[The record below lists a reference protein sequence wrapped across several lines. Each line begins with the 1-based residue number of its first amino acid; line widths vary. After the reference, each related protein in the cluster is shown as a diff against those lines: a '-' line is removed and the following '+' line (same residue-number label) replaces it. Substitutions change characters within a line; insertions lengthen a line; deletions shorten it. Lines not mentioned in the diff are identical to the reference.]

1 MTPREQTRLQV
12 LNSLLA
18 EHMTLDQAAT
28 VMGVSPRHARRMLTA
43 YRDKGAS
50 ALAHGLR
57 GQRPHNATAETTKD
71 RMLRLAR
78 TRYAG
83 TNHTHLSELL
93 SEREGIDIARITLR
107 RILAN
112 GGLSSPR
119 RRRPPKHRVR
129 RQRMP
134 QEGMLIQLD
143 GSYHPWLGD
152 ERPRFTLLIAV
163 DDATGRV
170 VNASFSEK
178 EDAQSYFLLIQGLLQ
193 RCGIP
198 LALYTGRHG
207 VFRHTPGSGLAGT
220 STQFSRAVDE
230 LGVQM
235 IFALSPQAK
244 GRVERAAGTFQDRL
258 VTELRLA
265 GASTIEQANNVLVQ
279 YLPRFNQRFKV
290 PAQYAETAFR
300 QLDTELCLEQVL
312 CFKHS
317 RKVAKDNTV
326 RFQFHT
332 LQLLP
337 GPDRPSYAGTVVEV
351 LVALDGRLAVRRE
364 GHIIPAQEAPPPPVF
379 LRNGGGAFDKVPV
392 PHLNPDPLAE
402 SWGETLAPLDTMAD
416 DAKES
421 GSAVEGSASADESL
435 VKPARKPMFLQMARW
450 KAVEKARRKGMSLRA
465 IERELGIHRSTI
477 KKYLDAEGPP
487 TRRSQATPSL
497 SDTIKA

>member
-43 YRDKGAS
+43 YRDKGS
-50 ALAHGLR
+50 SSLAHGLR
-57 GQRPHNATAETTKD
+57 GQRPHNATAERTKD

-93 SEREGIDIARITLR
+93 SEREGIDIARTTLR
-107 RILAN
+107 RILVNA
-112 GGLSSPR
+112 GLSSPR

-134 QEGMLIQLD
+134 REGMLIQLD

-152 ERPRFTLLIAV
+152 DRPEFTLLIAV
-163 DDATGRV
+163 DDATGCV

-178 EDAQSYFLLIQGLLQ
+178 EDARSYFLLIQGLVQ

-198 LALYTGRHG
+198 LALYTDRHG
-207 VFRHTPGSGLAGT
+207 VFRHTPGSVSAGT
-220 STQFSRAVDE
+220 STQFSRAMDE
-230 LGVQM
+230 LGIQL
-235 IFALSPQAK
+235 IFALSLQAK

-258 VTELRLA
+258 VTELRLS
-265 GASTIEQANNVLVQ
+265 GASTIEQANTVLEEF
-279 YLPRFNQRFKV
+279 LPRFNQRFQV
-290 PAQYAETAFR
+290 PAQYPETAFR
-300 QLDTELCLEQVL
+300 PLDPELCLEQVL

-326 RFQFHT
+326 RFQLHT

-337 GPDRPSYAGTVVEV
+337 GPDRPSYSGTVVEV

-364 GHIIPAQEAPPPPVF
+364 GRIIPAQNAPPPPVF
-379 LRNGGGAFDKVPV
+379 LRNGGGSFDNAPV
-392 PHLNPDPLAE
+392 PHLSPGPLAE

-416 DAKES
+416 DAKEG
-421 GSAVEGSASADESL
+421 GSAVEGAVPADKSP
-435 VKPARKPMFLQMARW
+435 VKPARKPTFLQKARW
-450 KAVEKARRKGMSLRA
+450 KAVEKARRKGC
-465 IERELGIHRSTI
+465 
-477 KKYLDAEGPP
+477 
-487 TRRSQATPSL
+487 PSGQ
-497 SDTIKA
+497 SEVDPENWTVG